1 MVTVTSTV
9 TAPVPGG
16 MPDWRAA
23 RTSTPVSPA
32 PSERV
37 VWVPDSVVSA
47 STTDN
52 SMPSS
57 NRLISAS
64 SLVLSPSTVALPDTS
79 TVSVPSVS
87 SPSLWAVNWK
97 VPVSFVSPAGMSMVN
112 LLLVLS
118 VQKSPLGVGVDE
130 PRVAVPPSVMSTVT
144 RVAEVLLEESTPAK
158 AAVTVTSY
166 GSVRSATVV
175 GDTEISRSSSRSFM
189 VKLESLTATSPVAE
203 PPSAICSGP
212 SVMSSSRMSTLN
224 VLVSDCRLPSGMVSV
239 SEAGFRLSKSVPE
252 PAVVPVPPML
262 TVTIVSE
269 VRVDEPAGNWAVTD
283 TLWLLVPSSTALGLT
298 ISSTWATASSSTTS
312 TVVPSTL

>member
-1 MVTVTSTV
+1 MLN
-9 TAPVPGG
+9 PVL
-16 MPDWRAA
+16 
-23 RTSTPVSPA
+23 PA
-32 PSERV
+32 SSERV
-37 VWVPDSVVSA
+37 VWAPSAVVSA

-79 TVSVPSVS
+79 TVSVPSVTS
-87 SPSLWAVNWK
+87 SFSWRAVNWK
-97 VPVSFVSPAGMSMVN
+97 VPISFVSPAGMSMVN

-130 PRVAVPPSVMSTVT
+130 PRVAVPSSVISTVT
-144 RVAEVLLEESTPAK
+144 RVAEVLLEESAPAN

-189 VKLESLTATSPVAE
+189 VKLESLTATPPVAE

-212 SVMSSSRMSTLN
+212 SVMSSSKMSTLN
-224 VLVSDCRLPSGMVSV
+224 VLVSDCRLPAEMVSV
-239 SEAGFRLSKSVPE
+239 SWLGFRFSKSSSAV
-252 PAVVPVPPML
+252 AVVPVPPML
-262 TVTIVSE
+262 TVTVVLEVS
-269 VRVDEPAGNWAVTD
+269 VDEPSGNWAVTD

-298 ISSTWATASSSTTS
+298 TSSTWATASSSTTS
-312 TVVPSTL
+312 TVVSSTL